1 MSRTSRFMRSRL
13 APAVAGAAALALIV
27 TACGPAGGDSDDS
40 TGGDADGGATEFS
53 FLTITENPQI
63 SEELTRLSE
72 GACADANAALPLT
85 IESIPQAEVN
95 NRVPLLASQDALP
108 VMFISPTTESKVGG
122 DMYESGKLL
131 DLEATF
137 DELGIMENVLPAA
150 AETVK
155 TIYGS
160 MVSVPF
166 QYNIEGFWYNKE
178 VFAANGIEVPTTWAD
193 FKEAAATLDAA
204 GLQPLTAAGTQGWT
218 ITRYL
223 SSYLARSQGVDALQ
237 NVVAGDAGFADPE
250 YLEAIQEV
258 ASLGEAGYFGEGLT
272 SRDSDTM
279 TSQFFAGNV
288 GMMYNGSWTLSS
300 VYDEGQNPLGPDAFG
315 FFPFPEVEGGSGS
328 IADYPAN
335 TGTVTALSADLY
347 NDKVGDW
354 LVCISENYGSSLME
368 NQGAISGFAQN
379 TEVETP
385 ELVSDIVG
393 QMEGATG
400 AVIWFEAPFGARFG
414 DAAGTNAGP
423 LLDGGISPE
432 DYASLLDEAIAADG

>member
-1 MSRTSRFMRSRL
+1 MPRTNRLMRRRL

-27 TACGPAGGDSDDS
+27 SACGPAGGSDDP
-40 TGGDADGGATEFS
+40 TDGDDAQGGATEFS
-53 FLTITENPQI
+53 FLTISENPQI
-63 SEELTRLSE
+63 STELTRLSE
-72 GACADANAALPLT
+72 GACADQNAALPLK
-85 IESIPQAEVN
+85 IESIAQAEVN

-122 DMYESGKLL
+122 DMYESGALL
-131 DLEATF
+131 DLESTF
-137 DELGIMENVLPAA
+137 NDLGIMDNVLPAA

-160 MVSVPF
+160 MVSIPF
-166 QYNIEGFWYNKE
+166 QYNIEGFWYNKDL
-178 VFAANGIEVPTTWAD
+178 FAENGIDVPTTWD
-193 FKEAAATLDAA
+193 EFTDAAATLDAA
-204 GLQPLTAAGTQGWT
+204 GVQPLTAAGTQGWT

-223 SSYLARSQGVDALQ
+223 STYLARSQGVDALQ
-237 NVVAGDAGFADPE
+237 QVVDGNASFSDPE
-250 YLEAIQEV
+250 YLAAIEEV
-258 ASLGEAGYFGEGLT
+258 AALGEAGYFGQGVT
-272 SRDSDTM
+272 SRDIDTV

-288 GMMYNGSWTLSS
+288 GMMYNGSWTLSA
-300 VYDEGQNPLGPDAFG
+300 VYDEGQNPDGPDGFG
-315 FFPFPEVEGGSGS
+315 FFPFPEVAGGAGS

-335 TGTVTALSADLY
+335 TGTVTALNANLY

-385 ELVSDIVG
+385 ELVGDIVS
-393 QMEGATG
+393 QMESATG

-414 DAAGTNAGP
+414 DAAGNNAGP
-423 LLDGGISPE
+423 LLDGGISPQ
-432 DYASLLDEAIAADG
+432 DYVAELDQAIAADG

>member
-1 MSRTSRFMRSRL
+1 MPRTSRLMRRRL
-13 APAVAGAAALALIV
+13 APAAAGAAALALIV
-27 TACGPAGGDSDDS
+27 TACGPAGGGSDS
-40 TGGDADGGATEFS
+40 TGGDDADGGATEFS

-63 SEELTRLSE
+63 GEELTRLSE
-72 GACADANAALPLT
+72 GACADANAALPLS
-85 IESIPQAEVN
+85 IESIAQAEVN

-122 DMYESGKLL
+122 DMYESGALL
-131 DLEATF
+131 DLETTF
-137 DELGIMENVLPAA
+137 EELGIMDNVLPAA

-166 QYNIEGFWYNKE
+166 QYNVEGFWYNKDLFE
-178 VFAANGIEVPTTWAD
+178 ANGIEVPTTWED

-204 GLQPLTAAGTQGWT
+204 GVQPLTAAGTQGWT

-223 SSYLARSQGVDALQ
+223 STYLARSQGADALQ
-237 NVVAGDAGFADPE
+237 NVVDGEASFSDPE
-250 YLEAIQEV
+250 YLTAIEEV
-258 ASLGEAGYFGEGLT
+258 ASLGEAGYFGEGVT
-272 SRDSDTM
+272 SRDIDTV

-300 VYDEGQNPLGPDAFG
+300 VYDEAQNPAGPDGFG

-328 IADYPAN
+328 MSEYPAN

-354 LVCISENYGSSLME
+354 LVCIAENYGSSLME
-368 NQGAISGFAQN
+368 NQGAISGFVQN

-385 ELVSDIVG
+385 ELVSEIVS
-393 QMEGATG
+393 QMESATG

-423 LLDGGISPE
+423 LLDGGITPE
-432 DYASLLDEAIAADG
+432 DYAALLEEAMAADG